1 MEKEKMIQLVTA
13 AQAGNQ
19 QAISDLFNAYHT
31 DVYNIALR
39 ETKSPDTAADV
50 MQESFIEVIQ
60 TIGKLQEPAA
70 FMSWLKAITYHQCTR
85 YYRKKENKHEQ
96 LLAETEDTLTVFD
109 SLEEENTEFIP
120 DMALENA
127 ELGRTIRGFVED
139 LPDSQRAAIMMK
151 YYDELSV
158 KEIAAV
164 QGVSENTVLSRLY
177 YGRNAIK
184 GEVEAYEKKHN
195 VKLHVIPFLPLL
207 RGAFSEAPKRV
218 AAKTTVAAAKAI
230 STATGVKV
238 TATGVG
244 IAGTVAALPLAT
256 KIGAG
261 IAAAIVA
268 VVAIGIG
275 NGGDNTRKPKNDNA
289 QHSIADTTSPT
300 TNDDEDKIPSI
311 SDREIEEIFFH
322 AKKLYDQ
329 YIYERDTPTSK
340 ENKPVV
346 DRDIF
351 PDFASYEDFV
361 SVIRERFSAD
371 AVERIV
377 QSIGL
382 YEYEGVLFCNT
393 QTDKNSYSY
402 KGISIEKASEKTYK
416 IDIAYTNSF
425 ETQTY
430 NTQMFCVYENDRWV
444 VDNLNFY
451 SEAESELVVV
461 DPFELIDSIYIDK
474 TSSDSYFTFT
484 LKQECKQIETSQGTF
499 YLEPNINNT
508 GFHLSDA
515 SGNGGD
521 GNYRLLIYDDSDEN
535 VVQYSI
541 SVAENKFADDGILFS
556 CVSKSFSRKTYD
568 YLKDVQKITEEEFS
582 KFQKAALKA
591 VPEESNIVELVSAYL
606 YVADDTKK
614 AITPNTLFVLLNVNG
629 EYRYVNW
636 GRVLFGSDGT
646 LKEPTIPT
654 LNNTVYSSENEF
666 YEAICKKA
674 TNLLFQTGTITKID
688 FP

>member
-109 SLEEENTEFIP
+109 TLEEENTEFIP

-195 VKLHVIPFLPLL
+195 VKLHAIPFLPLL

-256 KIGAG
+256 KIGAS
-261 IAAAIVA
+261 IAAAVIA

-275 NGGDNTRKPKNDNA
+275 AGNAPDSKSKHGSSPSSTNTMSENPESSVYSSNNSNLKAFDLFEENFYTIKTSGVNGFGYCDISKTNRDPWHHTYLSYSIDKTEGLSNGDIITITASFNA
-289 QHSIADTTSPT
+289 
-300 TNDDEDKIPSI
+300 N
-311 SDREIEEIFFH
+311 
-322 AKKLYDQ
+322 
-329 YIYERDTPTSK
+329 IYESEAQKFESNGYYLPQQDTKTFVVDDLLITASK
-340 ENKPVV
+340 E
-346 DRDIF
+346 D
-351 PDFASYEDFV
+351 
-361 SVIRERFSAD
+361 
-371 AVERIV
+371 
-377 QSIGL
+377 
-382 YEYEGVLFCNT
+382 
-393 QTDKNSYSY
+393 
-402 KGISIEKASEKTYK
+402 IEK
-416 IDIAYTNSF
+416 
-425 ETQTY
+425 
-430 NTQMFCVYENDRWV
+430 
-444 VDNLNFY
+444 
-451 SEAESELVVV
+451 
-461 DPFELIDSIYIDK
+461 ELIDQLKTLSIDRCMQKGNREIVEVVGVFFVDQRDKSQPAYFSLTDSREYYNAIHICVGYNEANPYGPNGVIGRTLEYVYRNVLIDDMGNVYVEYIDEEI
-474 TSSDSYFTFT
+474 SD
-484 LKQECKQIETSQGTF
+484 CIETYKLTAAEECESRLIIKYGG
-499 YLEPNINNT
+499 YNNI
-508 GFHLSDA
+508 LS
-515 SGNGGD
+515 
-521 GNYRLLIYDDSDEN
+521 
-535 VVQYSI
+535 
-541 SVAENKFADDGILFS
+541 
-556 CVSKSFSRKTYD
+556 
-568 YLKDVQKITEEEFS
+568 
-582 KFQKAALKA
+582 
-591 VPEESNIVELVSAYL
+591 
-606 YVADDTKK
+606 
-614 AITPNTLFVLLNVNG
+614 LN
-629 EYRYVNW
+629 
-636 GRVLFGSDGT
+636 
-646 LKEPTIPT
+646 
-654 LNNTVYSSENEF
+654 
-666 YEAICKKA
+666 
-674 TNLLFQTGTITKID
+674 
-688 FP
+688 